1 MSLEKNLEQDYKEA
15 FKGKRELEVSTLR
28 MLRSALKNLAID
40 KRVPSLEDDDVLSVI
55 KKELKKRQ
63 DSLESFR
70 SAGREDL
77 AAKEEAEI
85 LVLQKY
91 LPAMI
96 SSEELDKI
104 IDNVISQGQNNF
116 GLVMKEVVAQA
127 KGRADGKTIQEKV
140 KQKLNII

>member
-15 FKGKRELEVSTLR
+15 FKGKKEIEVATLR

-77 AAKEEAEI
+77 AAREEAEI

-91 LPAMI
+91 MPAMI
-96 SSEELDKI
+96 SEEELDKI
-104 IDNVISQGQNNF
+104 IDGVIAQGQNNF
-116 GLVMKEVVAQA
+116 GLVMKEIMAQT
-127 KGRADGKTIQEKV
+127 KGRSDGKIIQEKV
-140 KQKLNII
+140 KQKLGI

>member
-15 FKGKRELEVSTLR
+15 FKGKKEIEVATLR

-40 KRVPSLEDDDVLSVI
+40 
-55 KKELKKRQ
+55 KKRQ

-77 AAKEEAEI
+77 AAREEAEI

-91 LPAMI
+91 MPAMI
-96 SSEELDKI
+96 SEEELDKI
-104 IDNVISQGQNNF
+104 IDGVIAQGQNNF
-116 GLVMKEVVAQA
+116 GLVMKEIMAQT
-127 KGRADGKTIQEKV
+127 KGRSDGKIIQEKV
-140 KQKLNII
+140 KQKLGI

>member
-15 FKGKRELEVSTLR
+15 FKGRKEIEVSTLR

-63 DSLESFR
+63 DSLQSFR

-77 AAKEEAEI
+77 AAREEAEI

-91 LPAMI
+91 MPAMI
-96 SSEELDKI
+96 SEEELDKI
-104 IDNVISQGQNNF
+104 IDSVISQGQNNF
-116 GLVMKEVVAQA
+116 GLVMKEVVTQT
-127 KGRADGKTIQEKV
+127 KGRADGKIIQEKV
-140 KQKLNII
+140 KQKLNI

>member
-15 FKGKRELEVSTLR
+15 FKGRKEIEVSTLR

-63 DSLESFR
+63 DSLQSFR

-77 AAKEEAEI
+77 AAREEAEI

-91 LPAMI
+91 MPAMI
-96 SSEELDKI
+96 SEEELDKI
-104 IDNVISQGQNNF
+104 IDSVISQGQNNF
-116 GLVMKEVVAQA
+116 GLVMKEVVTQT
-127 KGRADGKTIQEKV
+127 KGRADGKIIQEKV
-140 KQKLNII
+140 KQKLN

>member
-15 FKGKRELEVSTLR
+15 FKGKKELEVSTLR

-63 DSLESFR
+63 DSLQSFR

-96 SSEELDKI
+96 SEEELDKI

-127 KGRADGKTIQEKV
+127 KGRADGKLIQEKV
-140 KQKLNII
+140 KQKLNI